1 MTTET
6 ITLAQ
11 ALKQRKRL
19 AQRIGQ
25 IDQRIGK
32 NNSVPQGNVRD
43 ASPRE
48 LLAERAR
55 LVDQLVAVKMA
66 VLRGNDGIQ
75 EKVLRIAEIKGEITL
90 LNGLDTK
97 HGQQDSPA
105 VVWRQGPPVVYDA
118 ELKQPEVDER
128 VRALEAQIDAI
139 QEEIDRYNYTTRI
152 EVPAVML

>member
-1 MTTET
+1 MGGTMTTET

-90 LNGLDTK
+90 LNVMTLRFMRSRFT
-97 HGQQDSPA
+97 
-105 VVWRQGPPVVYDA
+105 RQVSS
-118 ELKQPEVDER
+118 LISR
-128 VRALEAQIDAI
+128 
-139 QEEIDRYNYTTRI
+139 
-152 EVPAVML
+152 

>member
-1 MTTET
+1 MATEQV
-6 ITLAQ
+6 TLAQ

-48 LLAERAR
+48 LLSERGR

-66 VLRGNDGIQ
+66 ILRGNDGIQ

-90 LNGLDTK
+90 LNGVDTK
-97 HGQQDSPA
+97 HGQQEGA
-105 VVWRQGPPVVYDA
+105 VVWRQGPPIVYEA
-118 ELKQPEVDER
+118 EMKQPEVDER

-152 EVPAVML
+152 EVPAVTP